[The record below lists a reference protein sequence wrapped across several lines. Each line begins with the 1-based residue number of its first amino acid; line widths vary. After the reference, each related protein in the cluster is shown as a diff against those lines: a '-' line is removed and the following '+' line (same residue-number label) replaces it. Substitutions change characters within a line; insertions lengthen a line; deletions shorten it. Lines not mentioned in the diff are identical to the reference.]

1 MPLDLRSLR
10 AAGILPVFA
19 AGNYGPGAG
28 TVESPANMPEP
39 SPSAA
44 PTTPTRCIPTG
55 VAVLGLP
62 RHHSAKLTAP
72 AVGNR
77 TADLYGGYAL
87 DTGTSVAAPHVAGA
101 LALLLDAFPGL
112 TADQQEAAL
121 EGGAVDRGA
130 AGVDDEFGYGR
141 LAAFAACQRLASSPD
156 FTVSASPSTASVSPG
171 GSASYAV
178 SVAGANGST
187 ATSPSS

>member
-1 MPLDLRSLR
+1 MPGPWR
-10 AAGILPVFA
+10 ARP
-19 AGNYGPGAG
+19 
-28 TVESPANMPEP
+28 TCRRP

-55 VAVLGLP
+55 VAVP
-62 RHHSAKLTAP
+62 RPAP
-72 AVGNR
+72 APQRPSSRRRLWASGPPTCMAVTR
-77 TADLYGGYAL
+77 STPAR
-87 DTGTSVAAPHVAGA
+87 SVAAPHVAGE

-156 FTVSASPSTASVSPG
+156 FTVSASPSTASVSPAEVPRTP
-171 GSASYAV
+171 SRSRARTD
-178 SVAGANGST
+178 ST